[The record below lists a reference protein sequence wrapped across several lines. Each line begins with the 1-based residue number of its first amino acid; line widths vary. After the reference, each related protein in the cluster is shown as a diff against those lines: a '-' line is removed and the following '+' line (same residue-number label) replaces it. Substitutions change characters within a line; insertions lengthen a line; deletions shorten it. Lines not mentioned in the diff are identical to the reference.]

1 MSWRGYINK
10 RHTPVSPPSMTKVY
24 AVLWGTMWLD
34 YENEEA
40 AKSSLAPMLSS
51 EVLGVSEWDGQGRAN
66 QYPNGFLIVT
76 HTGQEYYLSAATPE
90 ERQACILQIR
100 VGLECHFANSE
111 VNPYKPSKHIQ
122 SRPPVVGNIICP
134 KTQAAMGTLLPDSHL
149 YSSSSSAGGKDSKA
163 SKEADA
169 LARRRY
175 LDAVQAGHVSAN
187 PPFVSPPTQLC
198 LCCGRGY
205 SAAALVSAI
214 GPPVVQLGSEAAEIM
229 CGYCVAAQSAILWLK
244 TLNYAHVGSLHE
256 MTPDVTSNP
265 IRFKATFALFR
276 KKSQRLDMAAALWE
290 GGDITPAEFHELRQV
305 DEDYRR
311 EMVLEEAE
319 RLKLA
324 VDALGDDIQTILSLL
339 MNPAATAAGGPIAYH
354 YVVLKLLSI
363 ADTEPL
369 LIDFYW
375 PQLIHVHLQAAGSHS
390 FEYISKVDE
399 IQQVLLVLAH
409 KYPQLGAKLAWALV
423 SSLSDYTDR
432 DVSQGKIS
440 AAQYAA
446 CLCLLLQLEHILTG
460 NMSTIYNTLTAA
472 AADGCPSL
480 ASVLSCADHQK
491 QELVYEISVLFL
503 TRRRLQ
509 ECYDREV
516 KNRICRKGLLDG
528 TPVSPAVRRYSTGK
542 TDLATAALEAA
553 QEKELVLTLPKGIGN
568 RASPPNEGEAAAAAA
583 STISCVTLLNQL
595 GVGAEVKRTNET
607 TGSAAEA
614 AEVAAAN
621 WAGLATQINFM
632 DRLTTLVDNLRF
644 IERPLRSAHLCSA
657 LVAWNKEKQQPE
669 VPETPPAE
677 AAANEAAAEALPP
690 IATFSGVP
698 TLGWDPTGAAGEP
711 LYRITRIL
719 PEYCRVFRT
728 KARAPSLIVCEV
740 MREDVHQRLTHPD
753 GGINGISSP
762 DVVKDRGNSAIV
774 RDLAAARTLSISM
787 SSPNKLL
794 VARPTSPKDSSEKQS
809 HAGASSTGNR
819 NRTRSYDLASQLNR
833 EHAHSFSTSD
843 SGTHADLHELMGKEV
858 VTSDASP
865 DVDMQDVVGDLVD
878 SSIGGIVEAIG
889 KKIDNLKLQQVA
901 EEEEKNAEESALVP
915 ASGSSSANVR
925 RESITRTNQFAVRRR
940 LSGNLLSKNRI
951 SDGNSFQAL
960 LTKASSDD
968 LQLHSMN
975 SPTNP
980 KNRDAGLAKTPLASP
995 GGISGMTPRNSIAGD
1010 WEKYSDSSGDEIAE
1024 DGDDD
1029 DAKSDDAVVTIIGQR
1044 EKEKRGSL
1052 TLAIPTVT
1060 DVHTHTHTPIPLLAG
1075 SPRGIVAPTGDR
1087 VLTSAQRLLLAGK
1100 IDEEEY
1106 RLLLQ
1111 SDNLYQEEQV
1121 RVEEEEIQAKVE
1133 NVFGPSWETIRDR
1146 ELLKWDPDHDP
1157 NAASES
1163 VTPVNEAS
1171 DDGNVGLPI
1180 TPGGKVGEG
1189 MPPFPAENNREST
1202 AHSPEL
1208 LVSIADENKPSA
1220 SRMPN
1225 VWTDPELDESWPPV
1239 DLRCYIV
1246 KSNDDLRQ
1254 EMAVLQLMCLCK
1266 EIFVHVGLTD
1276 KQLFLHPYRIVGT
1289 GSSTGVVEVL
1299 TDTLSLDALKKT
1311 PGFTSLNQHFYDMY
1325 ATREEMKELEQHA
1338 LDGTMPAPE
1347 IGGSSRLAQAKQAFT
1362 ASLAAYSIF
1371 TYLFAI
1377 KDRHNGNVL
1386 LDHSG
1391 HILHIDF
1398 GFLLG
1403 GAPGGAFSMEAAP
1416 FKLTEEMVK
1425 VMDGLESPLFGEF
1438 VKSFTTGF
1446 LALRSNSETIIS
1458 ALEVLSVNSPFVCF
1472 AGKDRASIIE
1482 KLRSRFR
1489 HDLDVKAVVQHCID
1503 LTVASYAH
1511 FGTRQYDNFQW
1522 YTNGIAI

>member
-40 AKSSLAPMLSS
+40 AKSSLAPILAS

-76 HTGQEYYLSAATPE
+76 HTGQEYYLSAANEE
-90 ERQACILQIR
+90 ERQACILQVR

-122 SRPPVVGNIICP
+122 QRPAVVGNIICP
-134 KTQAAMGTLLPDSHL
+134 KTKTAMGTLLPDSHL
-149 YSSSSSAGGKDSKA
+149 YSSSSSGAAGISSKA
-163 SKEADA
+163 PSKEADA

-175 LDAVQAGHVSAN
+175 LDAVQAGQVTAN
-187 PPFVSPPTQLC
+187 PPFASPTAQLC

-205 SAAALVSAI
+205 STAAHVAAV
-214 GPPVVQLGSEAAEIM
+214 GPPVVQLGCEAAEIM
-229 CGYCVAAQSAILWLK
+229 CEYCIAAQSAILWLK

-256 MTPDVTSNP
+256 MTPDVTAKP
-265 IRFKATFALFR
+265 DRFKATFALFR

-290 GGDITPAEFHELRQV
+290 GEDITPEEFHELRQV

-311 EMVLEEAE
+311 EVVLEEAE
-319 RLKLA
+319 KLKLA

-375 PQLIHVHLQAAGSHS
+375 PQFIHVHLQVAGSHS
-390 FEYISKVDE
+390 FEYLAKVDE

-409 KYPQLGAKLAWALV
+409 KYPQLGTKLAWALM
-423 SSLSDYTDR
+423 STLSDYTDR
-432 DVSQGKIS
+432 DASNGRIS

-460 NMSTIYNTLTAA
+460 DMSTIYNALTAA
-472 AADGCPSL
+472 AVDGCPSL

-509 ECYDREV
+509 ESYDREV
-516 KNRICRKGLLDG
+516 KSRVCRKGLLDG
-528 TPVSPAVRRYSTGK
+528 ATLSPAVRRYSLGK
-542 TDLATAALEAA
+542 TNLAAAA
-553 QEKELVLTLPKGIGN
+553 QEATTEKEPVLTLPTKSS
-568 RASPPNEGEAAAAAA
+568 SPPKEDGGATAAGAV
-583 STISCVTLLNQL
+583 SCVTLLNQL
-595 GVGAEVKRTNET
+595 GVGADVKDAKEKEVKEN
-607 TGSAAEA
+607 GAVEA
-614 AEVAAAN
+614 VAAN
-621 WAGLATQINFM
+621 WEGLATQLNFM
-632 DRLTTLVDNLRF
+632 DRLTTLVDSLRF

-657 LVAWNKEKQQPE
+657 LVKWNKEGQSAATSSSATD
-669 VPETPPAE
+669 TPAV
-677 AAANEAAAEALPP
+677 AFA
-690 IATFSGVP
+690 GVP

-740 MREDVHQRLTHPD
+740 MREDVHQHLTRP
-753 GGINGISSP
+753 
-762 DVVKDRGNSAIV
+762 DRGTGSSHVKERSNSVTI
-774 RDLAAARTLSISM
+774 RDLAAAKTLASTLT
-787 SSPNKLL
+787 SPNKLVL
-794 VARPTSPKDSSEKQS
+794 TASPTDKSAEKQS
-809 HAGASSTGNR
+809 HNSTSSSGNR
-819 NRTRSYDLASQLNR
+819 NRTRSYELASHLHTHTFN
-833 EHAHSFSTSD
+833 TSD
-843 SGTHADLHELMGKEV
+843 SGSHADLHDLIGKEIM
-858 VTSDASP
+858 TSDDSP
-865 DVDMQDVVGDLVD
+865 DVPSAADMQDVVGDLVD
-878 SSIGGIVEAIG
+878 SSIGNIVEAIG
-889 KKIDNLKLQQVA
+889 KIQLQQVA
-901 EEEEKNAEESALVP
+901 EEEKEEQEPAIP
-915 ASGSSSANVR
+915 ASSDTTTNQNKLSVP
-925 RESITRTNQFAVRRR
+925 RTNQFAAKRR

-960 LTKASSDD
+960 LSKASSDD
-968 LQLHSMN
+968 LQLHSVN

-980 KNRDAGLAKTPLASP
+980 NRQSMGFSSFESPMVSP
-995 GGISGMTPRNSIAGD
+995 GGRTPRNSIVGE
-1010 WEKYSDSSGDEIAE
+1010 WEKYSESSGDELTE
-1024 DGDDD
+1024 DDGDDD
-1029 DAKSDDAVVTIIGQR
+1029 DAKSDNAAVTGGTDKSAMTGER
-1044 EKEKRGSL
+1044 RPSSL
-1052 TLAIPTVT
+1052 TLAIPSVT
-1060 DVHTHTHTPIPLLAG
+1060 DVHTHTHTPIPLFPA
-1075 SPRGIVAPTGDR
+1075 SPRPGNAPLITGDR

-1106 RLLLQ
+1106 GLLLQ
-1111 SDNLYQEEQV
+1111 SDSLYQEEEARV
-1121 RVEEEEIQAKVE
+1121 REEEIQAKVE
-1133 NVFGPSWETIRDR
+1133 SVFGPSWETIRER
-1146 ELLKWDPDHDP
+1146 ELQKWDPNYDP
-1157 NAASES
+1157 TASNSDE
-1163 VTPVNEAS
+1163 VTPNNEL
-1171 DDGNVGLPI
+1171 DDNVGMPL
-1180 TPGGKVGEG
+1180 TPGGNAGDN
-1189 MPPFPAENNREST
+1189 MPPPPPPNETREST
-1202 AHSPEL
+1202 THTPEL
-1208 LVSIADENKPSA
+1208 TSLADENKPVVA
-1220 SRMPN
+1220 HMPD
-1225 VWTDPELDESWPPV
+1225 VYLDPELDENWPPV

-1276 KQLFLHPYRIVGT
+1276 QQLFLHPYRIVGT
-1289 GSSTGVVEVL
+1289 GCSTGVVEVL

-1311 PGFTSLNQHFYDMY
+1311 PGFTSLNQHFYNMY
-1325 ATREEMKELEQHA
+1325 ATKEEMRELEQCV
-1338 LDGTMPAPE
+1338 LDGTMPSTE
-1347 IGGSSRLAQAKQAFT
+1347 VGGTTRLAQAKQAFT
-1362 ASLAAYSIF
+1362 ASLAAYSVF
-1371 TYLFAI
+1371 TYIFAI

-1416 FKLTEEMVK
+1416 FKLTEEMVR

-1438 VKSFTTGF
+1438 IKSFTTGF

-1458 ALEVLSVNSPFVCF
+1458 ALEVLSINSPFVCF

-1489 HDLDVKAVVQHCID
+1489 HDLDTKAVVQHCID
-1503 LTVASYAH
+1503 LTVSSYAH